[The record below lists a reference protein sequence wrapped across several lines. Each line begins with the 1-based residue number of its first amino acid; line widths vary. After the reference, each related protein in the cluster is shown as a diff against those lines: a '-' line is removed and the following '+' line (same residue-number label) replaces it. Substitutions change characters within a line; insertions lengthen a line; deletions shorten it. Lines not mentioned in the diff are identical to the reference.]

1 MADTDV
7 KLRLIIEAVNKAGK
21 QIQDVVDNLNN
32 VSASATRMSKNLG
45 TIGTS
50 GVSGLNAIKQRS
62 KEISKNFDILTSRA
76 RRSGTTIGRA
86 MNSTGRAFDRVI
98 VKIKKMGDSMRT
110 SLDKGRA
117 SLQKLKVSTG
127 SLGAAFTKLKDTSTK
142 LKDMSTK
149 LGYGVK
155 AAIVAAIYSVIRLGR
170 FILSSA
176 ADFEKAM
183 SEVEAVAQGTTEQM
197 SQLADEARRLG
208 AETKFTAVEAAEG
221 LRFLAMA
228 GLDVDESLAAL
239 EPVLDLAAA
248 GSLEV
253 SRAADIATNVMSA
266 MNLEVS
272 DLNHVMDVMAHTAAN
287 SNTNIEQMA
296 QALKYAAPI
305 AAAAGI
311 DIDELGALIG
321 RLGSNGIQASMAGT
335 SLRGMIISLAAP
347 TTRAKNALEELGV
360 EVAKN
365 NDGSIDLTE
374 TLRRLQEAGI
384 GVSEANDIFR
394 RRAAA
399 AALALAKE
407 TEKVDELSESN
418 RKADGEIKKMADTML
433 RNLVGAVT
441 ILKSAFTGLAID
453 LGTTVLPALTL
464 FADGL
469 TKLTNIVISAK
480 RSFAGLPDIIKNI
493 LLGRAGQILQLVN
506 SIQSLRE
513 ETRKYE
519 TILKSLEN
527 ARNVEIKSMVEIEN
541 LTDKEA
547 ATYGRALNKKIKYYK
562 TAEEYS
568 KTEAGRVKGLNKLTD
583 EYHKKWEEAEN
594 AVLLVQKNLKDSNID
609 LAKIMEAPIEN
620 LEEFEKTAKKAYQ
633 NAISQVEEY
642 EQKILEAEQKIRFE
656 RLDIAD
662 KIRELNRDIMSD
674 EAAHADRKLQLEE
687 KLNQVREISAKE
699 RETLTKQDIEL
710 AEKLLS
716 ESKSLAIG
724 LAEEVTKT
732 VKSLNSGLKEETKEV
747 VISSKE
753 VNTKLAED
761 ALHKIKE
768 LSVGLIESERV
779 ALENSKDVAQKS
791 ADAINEA
798 LNKIDKDRK
807 IGVNPTLVGL
817 REFEE
822 SINALIAKMSK
833 KKIYISIEP
842 QESDAGI
849 ATEVRSK
856 GGPAFKATRGM
867 KLPGESKKDSILVKA
882 RPGEWFVHN
891 EAVHVWDRLFG
902 KGFMEGINAPW
913 SSFGQKIKNT
923 LINGVPKFNFGGIA
937 KKRFSPKMPLPSY
950 TTGGQIGG
958 IKNLG
963 IVSLNVGT
971 NAYPVLGDV
980 QVMKK
985 LKEAIERENLMR
997 TNN

>member
-21 QIQDVVDNLNN
+21 QIQDVVNNLNN

-62 KEISKNFDILTSRA
+62 KEISKNFDILTARA

-86 MNSTGRAFDRVI
+86 MNSTGRAFDKVK
-98 VKIKKMGDSMRT
+98 VKIKKMGDSMRI

-127 SLGAAFTKLKDTSTK
+127 SLGTAFSK

-149 LGYGVK
+149 FGYGFK
-155 AAIVAAIYSVIRLGR
+155 AAIVAAIYSVIRLGK

-568 KTEAGRVKGLNKLTD
+568 KTEAGRVKGLNKLTE
-583 EYHKKWEEAEN
+583 EYHRKWEEAEN

-620 LEEFEKTAKKAYQ
+620 LREFEETAEKAYQ
-633 NAISQVEEY
+633 NAIAQVEDY
-642 EQKILEAEQKIRFE
+642 GQKILEVEQQIRFE
-656 RLDIAD
+656 RLDAAD
-662 KIRELNRDIMSD
+662 KIRELNQDIMSD

-687 KLNQVREISAKE
+687 KLNQVREIAAKK
-699 RETLTKQDIEL
+699 RETLTEQDIAL
-710 AEKLLS
+710 AEKLLNES
-716 ESKSLAIG
+716 ESLAIG
-724 LAEEVTKT
+724 LAEKVTKT
-732 VKSLNSGLKEETKEV
+732 VKSLTKDLKEETKEV
-747 VISSKE
+747 VVSSKE
-753 VNTKLAED
+753 DNAQLAID
-761 ALHKIKE
+761 ALNEINE
-768 LSVGLIESERV
+768 LSIGFLELEKK
-779 ALENSKDVAQKS
+779 ALEDSQNAAQKS

-798 LNKIDKDRK
+798 LNKIDADRK

-842 QESDAGI
+842 QESDTGI

-856 GGPAFKATRGM
+856 GGPAFKATRGL

-923 LINGVPKFNFGGIA
+923 LMNGIPKFNFGGIT

-950 TTGGQIGG
+950 AVGGQIGG

-963 IVSLNVGT
+963 TISLNVGT

-980 QVMKK
+980 QVIKK